1 MIIIEKTREVEATLD
16 SDGNLFIIQRNDMDD
31 DDIVLINKAQIEA
44 FILGLQ
50 EAIKD
55 ECNGR

>member
-1 MIIIEKTREVEATLD
+1 MIVIEKALEVEATLD
-16 SDGNLFIIQRNDMDD
+16 GDGNLFIIQRNDMDD

-55 ECNGR
+55 GCNG

>member
-1 MIIIEKTREVEATLD
+1 MIVIEKAREVEATLD

-31 DDIVLINKAQIEA
+31 DDVVLIHKAQIES

-50 EAIKD
+50 QVIKD
-55 ECNGR
+55 GCNGR